1 MTSQWPALYPLPPPP
16 QTKLTPKVPKVET
29 GPFTYLKV
37 WICHCIWG
45 TSIEIA
51 YWWHVT
57 STTKIWVVVLIGWSK
72 FSTNQEHYLDMGS
85 DASSVWNLY
94 VCSSDFIFLG
104 NRWWRVKC
112 WLFSQASK
120 RPLVFAKNVSMAPK
134 LIILSSFCLNS
145 RNWNWKEKGSRR
157 KETSYKKMKWKRNG
171 EIWEKNIWSVWG
183 AQEDQ
188 VS

>member
-1 MTSQWPALYPLPPPP
+1 MLSWENSQHFTESPVFPWNDISVACSLLPAPCPPPPP

-29 GPFTYLKV
+29 GPFTYLRV

-45 TSIEIA
+45 MSIEIP
-51 YWWHVT
+51 YWWHVY

-85 DASSVWNLY
+85 DASSVWHLY

-112 WLFSQASK
+112 WLLEASC
-120 RPLVFAKNVSMAPK
+120 
-134 LIILSSFCLNS
+134 FCS
-145 RNWNWKEKGSRR
+145 KCIKGPQVN
-157 KETSYKKMKWKRNG
+157 Y
-171 EIWEKNIWSVWG
+171 SVIFLP
-183 AQEDQ
+183 QF
-188 VS
+188 

>member
-1 MTSQWPALYPLPPPP
+1 MLSWENSQHFTESPGFPTKWHLSGLPPAPPPP
-16 QTKLTPKVPKVET
+16 LTPSNQTDAQSAESWDWA
-29 GPFTYLKV
+29 FTYLKV

-45 TSIEIA
+45 TSIEIP

-94 VCSSDFIFLG
+94 VCCSDFIFLG

-112 WLFSQASK
+112 WLLEASC
-120 RPLVFAKNVSMAPK
+120 
-134 LIILSSFCLNS
+134 FCS
-145 RNWNWKEKGSRR
+145 KCIKGPQVN
-157 KETSYKKMKWKRNG
+157 Y
-171 EIWEKNIWSVWG
+171 SVIFLP
-183 AQEDQ
+183 QF
-188 VS
+188 

>member
-1 MTSQWPALYPLPPPP
+1 MLSWENSQHFHRVTWFPHEMTSQCPAPCPHPKPNWHP
-16 QTKLTPKVPKVET
+16 KCRKLRR
-29 GPFTYLKV
+29 GPSQV

-72 FSTNQEHYLDMGS
+72 FSANQKHYLDMGS

-94 VCSSDFIFLG
+94 VCSLDFIFLG

-112 WLFSQASK
+112 WLLEASCFCSK
-120 RPLVFAKNVSMAPK
+120 CINGPK
-134 LIILSSFCLNS
+134 IN
-145 RNWNWKEKGSRR
+145 
-157 KETSYKKMKWKRNG
+157 Y
-171 EIWEKNIWSVWG
+171 SVIFLP
-183 AQEDQ
+183 QF
-188 VS
+188 

>member
-1 MTSQWPALYPLPPPP
+1 MLSWENSQHFTESPGFPMKWHLSGLPSAPSPPPPPP

-45 TSIEIA
+45 TSTEIP
-51 YWWHVT
+51 YWWHVY

-85 DASSVWNLY
+85 DASSVWHLY

-112 WLFSQASK
+112 WLLEASC
-120 RPLVFAKNVSMAPK
+120 
-134 LIILSSFCLNS
+134 FCS
-145 RNWNWKEKGSRR
+145 KCIKGPQVN
-157 KETSYKKMKWKRNG
+157 Y
-171 EIWEKNIWSVWG
+171 SVIFLP
-183 AQEDQ
+183 QF
-188 VS
+188 